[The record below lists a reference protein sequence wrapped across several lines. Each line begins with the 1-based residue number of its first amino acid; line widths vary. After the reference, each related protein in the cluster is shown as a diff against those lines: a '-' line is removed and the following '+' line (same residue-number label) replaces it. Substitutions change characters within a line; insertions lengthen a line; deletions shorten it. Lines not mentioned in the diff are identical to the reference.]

1 MTILLR
7 LLARLP
13 LSWLHAAGTALGW
26 AIYLLSPRY
35 AARTRENLLN
45 CGLWESESEYETLLS
60 RSVAESGKA
69 ALEVIAVWFRPL
81 EEARKLVRCDMP
93 LWAIENAEALGKGV
107 IYLTPHLGCFE
118 ATGPWLSA
126 RGPLTALYRPPKI
139 AALQAYIKAGRAR
152 GALTLAP
159 ANLGGVRLL
168 LKALKRGESIIILP
182 DQAPGAGEGAWAEF
196 FGRQA
201 YTMTLV
207 GRLVE
212 ATGAPVV
219 MIAAQRLAGS
229 AGYSIHL
236 ENIVA
241 SLQGEAGPRNLN
253 AAVENFVRRMPE
265 QYFWSYNRYK
275 VPAGVTPPSAN
286 GLNDDTHIH
295 A

>member
-35 AARTRENLLN
+35 AARTRENLLF
-45 CGLWESESEYETLLS
+45 CGVWQSESEYENLLN
-60 RSVAESGKA
+60 RSIAESGKA

-81 EEARKLVRCDMP
+81 EEVRKLVRCEAP
-93 LWAIENAEALGKGV
+93 LWPIENAEALGKGV

-118 ATGPWLSA
+118 ATGHWLSG

-139 AALQAYIKAGRAR
+139 AALEPYIKAGRKR
-152 GALTLAP
+152 GPVSLAP
-159 ANLGGVRLL
+159 ANLAGVRML
-168 LKALKRGESIIILP
+168 LKALKRGESIFILP
-182 DQAPGAGEGAWAEF
+182 DQAPGAGEGAWAKF
-196 FGRQA
+196 FGRDA

-212 ATGAPVV
+212 ASGAPVI
-219 MIAAQRLAGS
+219 MIAGQRLLGGV
-229 AGYSIHL
+229 GYTIHM

-241 SLQGEAGPRNLN
+241 DLTGEGGPRNLN

-265 QYFWSYNRYK
+265 QYLWSYNRYK
-275 VPAGVTPPSAN
+275 VPAGVTPPAENSVKDN
-286 GLNDDTHIH
+286 THKH